1 MLFWTLNNASGGPVE
16 ESSTKSVSSLLFKW
30 REGDEEAL
38 RDLLPLVYN
47 ELRRLAHYY
56 IQRQPPDHTLQ
67 STALVHEA
75 YLRLVKQGKG
85 KFQNKAHFFA
95 ICAQLMRQILVEY
108 ARYQKAA
115 KRNRAQ
121 KITFNDELALVKS
134 RSLDL
139 VALDDALNA
148 LAKFDL
154 QQARVVELRFFGGL
168 SIEDT
173 AQVLGISPATVKRD
187 WSTAKA
193 WLHHELSRTAEHD
206 A

>member
-1 MLFWTLNNASGGPVE
+1 MPKFPTQ
-16 ESSTKSVSSLLFKW
+16 SVSSLLVKW

-47 ELRRLAHYY
+47 ELRRLAHHY
-56 IQRQPPDHTLQ
+56 IQRQRPDHTLQ

-75 YLRLVKQGKG
+75 YVRLAKQGKG
-85 KFQNKAHFFA
+85 KFQNRAHFFA

-108 ARYQKAA
+108 ARSQQAA

-121 KITFNDELALVKS
+121 KVTFNDALALVKG

-139 VALDDALNA
+139 VALDDALSA
-148 LAKFDL
+148 LAKFDP
-154 QQARVVELRFFGGL
+154 QQSRVVELRFFGGL

-173 AQVLGISPATVKRD
+173 AHVLGISPATVKRD

-193 WLHHELSRTAEHD
+193 WLHHELSRVNEHD

>member
-1 MLFWTLNNASGGPVE
+1 MPEPLAS
-16 ESSTKSVSSLLFKW
+16 SVSSLLVKW

-38 RDLLPLVYN
+38 RQLVPLVYD
-47 ELRRLAHYY
+47 ELRHLAHCY
-56 IQRQPPDHTLQ
+56 IQKQRPDHTLQ

-108 ARYQKAA
+108 ARSQQAA

-121 KITFNDELALVKS
+121 KVTFNDAVQLVKG
-134 RSLDL
+134 RSPDL
-139 VALDDALNA
+139 VALDDALNV
-148 LAKFDL
+148 LAKLDG
-154 QQARVVELRFFGGL
+154 QQSRVVELRFFGGL
-168 SIEDT
+168 SIEET
-173 AQVLGISPATVKRD
+173 ARVLGISAATVKRD

-193 WLHHELSRTAEHD
+193 WLRHEMSKGDHD

>member
-1 MLFWTLNNASGGPVE
+1 LF
-16 ESSTKSVSSLLFKW
+16 
-30 REGDEEAL
+30 
-38 RDLLPLVYN
+38 
-47 ELRRLAHYY
+47 
-56 IQRQPPDHTLQ
+56 
-67 STALVHEA
+67 HEA

-108 ARYQKAA
+108 ARSQQTA

-121 KITFNDELALVKS
+121 KVTFNDTVQLVKG

-139 VALDDALNA
+139 VALDDALNV
-148 LAKFDL
+148 LAKLDR
-154 QQARVVELRFFGGL
+154 QSRVVELRFFGGF
-168 SIEDT
+168 SIEET
-173 AQVLGISPATVKRD
+173 AGVLGISPATVKRD

-193 WLHHELSRTAEHD
+193 WLHHELSRTAEDD

>member
-1 MLFWTLNNASGGPVE
+1 MAEALNS
-16 ESSTKSVSSLLFKW
+16 SVSSLLGKW

-38 RDLLPLVYN
+38 RELLPLVYD
-47 ELRRLAHYY
+47 ELRHLAHHY
-56 IQRQPPDHTLQ
+56 IQKQRPDHTLQ

-85 KFQNKAHFFA
+85 KSQNRAHFFA

-108 ARYQKAA
+108 ARSQQAA

-121 KITFNDELALVKS
+121 RVTFNDAVQLVKG

-139 VALDDALNA
+139 VALDDALNV
-148 LAKFDL
+148 LAKFDW
-154 QQARVVELRFFGGL
+154 QQSRVVELRFFGGL
-168 SIEDT
+168 SIEET
-173 AQVLGISPATVKRD
+173 ARVLDISPATVKRD

-193 WLHHELSRTAEHD
+193 WLHHELSRTAEDD